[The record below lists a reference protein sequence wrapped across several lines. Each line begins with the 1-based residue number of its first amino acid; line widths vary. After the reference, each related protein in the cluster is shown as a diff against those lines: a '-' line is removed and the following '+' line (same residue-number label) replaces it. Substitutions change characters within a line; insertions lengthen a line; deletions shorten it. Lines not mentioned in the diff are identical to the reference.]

1 MDLITY
7 GATTTGSLS
16 GVGIAN
22 GTKKDM
28 TLTENGLHDATEVQ
42 EHMAIQ
48 VQTGTVLMGKGENMM
63 VDREKVIGHLYDCLA
78 ASRPE
83 NMWVFVRK
91 DIIGDA
97 LAILKEQQQLID
109 EITQRRAN
117 NGAFD

>member
-1 MDLITY
+1 
-7 GATTTGSLS
+7 
-16 GVGIAN
+16 
-22 GTKKDM
+22 
-28 TLTENGLHDATEVQ
+28 
-42 EHMAIQ
+42 
-48 VQTGTVLMGKGENMM
+48 MGKGENMM